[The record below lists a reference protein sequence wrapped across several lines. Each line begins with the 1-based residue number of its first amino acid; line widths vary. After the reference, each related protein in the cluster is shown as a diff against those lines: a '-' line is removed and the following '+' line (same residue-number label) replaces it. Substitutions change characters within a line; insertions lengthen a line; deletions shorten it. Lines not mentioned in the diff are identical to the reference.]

1 VVVPAAVPD
10 LTAARAELAAWR
22 VAEARAVA
30 TEYFIAHGRA
40 VRREAR
46 ETMELL
52 KSLHIDVYHELLDA
66 VLE

>member
-1 VVVPAAVPD
+1 VWAQ
-10 LTAARAELAAWR
+10 
-22 VAEARAVA
+22 
-30 TEYFIAHGRA
+30 
-40 VRREAR
+40 REAR